1 MFYPSKRALSCVC
14 TISNVFFSHF
24 PDSLLGQANLYINK
38 SLTNAMQLLGL
49 SFWEEEE
56 GWWGTKY
63 LRFRKTVMIFFF
75 SPQLVKLMCPARKT
89 PELLCFYISDRVNHH
104 LFYQKLLISLQYAI
118 LTGFGTFL
126 SISTPSFSKYFFMKP
141 CQNL

>member
-1 MFYPSKRALSCVC
+1 MFYPSNMLFHVC

-24 PDSLLGQANLYINK
+24 PDSLVGQANLYINK

-56 GWWGTKY
+56 GWWGTKD
-63 LRFRKTVMIFFF
+63 LRFRKTVMIFF
-75 SPQLVKLMCPARKT
+75 SPQHVTLMCPARKT
-89 PELLCFYISDRVNHH
+89 LELLCFYISDRVNHH
-104 LFYQKLLISLQYAI
+104 LFYQKLLISLKYAI
-118 LTGFGTFL
+118 LRGFGTFL

-141 CQNL
+141 CQNS